1 MGEQVSDAVTIAAPI
16 DTVWETIT
24 DLEAY
29 PTWLEGVLETEV
41 VETNDDGSPH
51 HARFR
56 VDAKV
61 TEVGYTLEYAYDDYD
76 VSWHL
81 IEGETLRQLDG
92 AYELRVDDDGA
103 THVRYTLTVDIDLPL
118 PGFLKKRAA
127 RTILDQG
134 LRGLKQRAEA
144 AS

>member
-1 MGEQVSDAVTIAAPI
+1 MSEQVTDTVTIAAPI
-16 DTVWETIT
+16 DEVWEIIT
-24 DLEAY
+24 DVEAY
-29 PTWLEGVLETEV
+29 PDWLEGVLETEI
-41 VETNDDGSPH
+41 VETNDEGWPH
-51 HARFR
+51 QARFR

-61 TEVGYTLEYAYDDYD
+61 TEVSYTLQYVYDDYD
-76 VSWHL
+76 VSWNL
-81 IEGETLRQLDG
+81 VEGETLRQLDG
-92 AYELRVDDDGA
+92 AYELRVDDDGS

-144 AS
+144 GS